1 MSRILRYN
9 EIMDKLAYHYN
20 KKKIPAE
27 TAGKYLYYY
36 PCAEVENA
44 SVQMG
49 GRSYIVIEVT
59 EKEWE
64 ALIELD
70 RIDYNNEHKYV
81 RHTTPI
87 PDGDEDNLPVKQQ
100 EQLHSSEINIPVATA
115 KKFDKQACFQTL
127 SDKERQVL
135 ELLNDGNTQKEVAKE
150 LGVTQGYV
158 SMVKKQAKFNLDYSE
173 YRSAVKSNDG
183 EYIWKCWD
191 LFSRKLAMPLFLDV
205 ELEYVI
211 SCLHPDDIA
220 HFMHWYYSF
229 GEFIRYSLTYY
240 IYNEDKIKDEITEYL
255 YKASDREL
263 AWFMKN
269 YSDQPALVQIVYIRL
284 IDEFERRR
292 QSGLHSSKKA
302 VEGLTTAVEKL
313 AEKVNMPPEQ
323 YFAERIYPI
332 VATIR
337 NKRKK
342 QFYLFYTDK
351 KLTK

>member
-1 MSRILRYN
+1 
-9 EIMDKLAYHYN
+9 MDKLAYHYN

-27 TAGKYLYYY
+27 NAGKYLYYY
-36 PCAEVENA
+36 PCADENA
-44 SVQMG
+44 NARIDG
-49 GRSYIVIEVT
+49 HGFIVIEVT

-81 RHTTPI
+81 RHTMPI
-87 PDGDEDNLPVKQQ
+87 PNADEDQLTVKQQ
-100 EQLHSSEINIPVATA
+100 EQLHSGETDISTATA
-115 KKFDKQACFQTL
+115 ETFDKRQCFSKL
-127 SDKERQVL
+127 SDNEKRIIA
-135 ELLNDGNTQKEVAKE
+135 LLDEGSTQKEVAKE

-211 SCLHPDDIA
+211 SRLHPDDIA
-220 HFMHWYYSF
+220 HFMHWYYSI

-269 YSDQPALVQIVYIRL
+269 YSNQPALVQIVYIRL

-292 QSGLHSSKKA
+292 QNGLNSSKKA
-302 VEGLTTAVEKL
+302 IEGLLTAVEKL
-313 AEKVNMPPEQ
+313 AEKANLPPEQ
-323 YFAERIYPI
+323 FYAERIYPI

-337 NKRKK
+337 NKRKR
-342 QFYLFYTDK
+342 QFYLFYTGK

>member
-1 MSRILRYN
+1 
-9 EIMDKLAYHYN
+9 MDKLAYHYN

-36 PCAEVENA
+36 PCADETA
-44 SVQMG
+44 TAWLD
-49 GRSYIVIEVT
+49 GRGFIVIEVT

-87 PDGDEDNLPVKQQ
+87 LDGDEDNLTVKQQ
-100 EQLHSSEINIPVATA
+100 EQLHSGEKDIPTATA
-115 KKFDKQACFQTL
+115 ERFDKQASFKTL

-135 ELLNDGNTQKEVAKE
+135 ALLNDGCTQKEVAKE

-173 YRSAVKSNDG
+173 YRSAVKSSDG
-183 EYIWKCWD
+183 EYIWKCWN

-205 ELEYVI
+205 ELEYII
-211 SCLHPDDIA
+211 SRLHPDDIA

-255 YKASDREL
+255 HKASDREL
-263 AWFMKN
+263 YWFMKN
-269 YSDQPALVQIVYIRL
+269 YSNQPALVQIVYIRL

-292 QSGLHSSKKA
+292 QSGLNSSKKA
-302 VEGLTTAVEKL
+302 IEGLLTAVEKL
-313 AEKVNMPPEQ
+313 TEKANMPPEQ
-323 YFAERIYPI
+323 FYAERIYPI

-337 NKRKK
+337 NKRKS
-342 QFYLFYTDK
+342 QFYLFYTGK
-351 KLTK
+351 KLTI